1 MCMSKK
7 IKIILCTVAILL
19 GIYLLNIAL
28 KDDIQQITKA
38 MDSLHYSPI
47 DIAHIEF
54 LDNNQAIAFYER
66 GNQENLGFGSALFK
80 KNLLGWKLV
89 SSISGDLSHGYKL
102 DWTFSNLEFHF
113 SDYTDLIRGKI
124 LDPQIVEVNIKTTSG
139 NEFTANIIEYNND
152 EKFWFLVTNGEDLL
166 GATITGLSSDGK
178 VIEQLTQ

>member
-19 GIYLLNIAL
+19 GIYFLNIAL
-28 KDDIQQITKA
+28 KDDIQQITKT

-66 GNQENLGFGSALFK
+66 DNQENLGFGSALFK

-102 DWTFSNLEFHF
+102 D
-113 SDYTDLIRGKI
+113 
-124 LDPQIVEVNIKTTSG
+124 
-139 NEFTANIIEYNND
+139 
-152 EKFWFLVTNGEDLL
+152 
-166 GATITGLSSDGK
+166 
-178 VIEQLTQ
+178 

>member
-1 MCMSKK
+1 M
-7 IKIILCTVAILL
+7 LCTVVILL
-19 GIYLLNIAL
+19 GVYFLNIAF
-28 KDDIQQITKA
+28 KDDMQQITKA

-54 LDNNQAIAFYER
+54 LDNNQAIAFYEW
-66 GNQENLGFGSALFK
+66 GNQENLSFGSALFK

-89 SSISGDLSHGYKL
+89 SSVSSDLSHGYKL
-102 DWTFSNLEFHF
+102 DWSFSNLAFHF

-124 LDPQIVEVNIKTTSG
+124 LDPQIEEVNIKTTGG

-166 GATITGLSSDGK
+166 GATITGLSSDGQI
-178 VIEQLTQ
+178 IEQLNQ